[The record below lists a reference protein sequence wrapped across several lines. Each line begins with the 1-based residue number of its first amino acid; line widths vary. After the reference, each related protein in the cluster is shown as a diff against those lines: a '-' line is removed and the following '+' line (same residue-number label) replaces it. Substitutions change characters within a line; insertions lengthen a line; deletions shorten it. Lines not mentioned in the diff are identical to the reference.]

1 MPMQYITQSV
11 FAVLC
16 SPFLTPTPR
25 DTKGWSRRASP
36 NGKLYLGTTAQQA
49 VWLAVLQTVQVQ
61 SDIIKRG
68 LCKNTI
74 HVVLLCSGT

>member
-16 SPFLTPTPR
+16 SPFLTPSPR

-36 NGKLYLGTTAQQA
+36 NGKWCFGTATEQARWLSYIKHACRVTSQLEAYLKTQFT
-49 VWLAVLQTVQVQ
+49 
-61 SDIIKRG
+61 
-68 LCKNTI
+68 
-74 HVVLLCSGT
+74 